1 MHKEKLFTGSGK
13 GSLENCCMRYETSI
27 NQPLEEFEHLV
38 IGGFGLNQGFKE
50 ALDCDLLAVTQG
62 NS

>member
-1 MHKEKLFTGSGK
+1 
-13 GSLENCCMRYETSI
+13 MRYETSV
-27 NQPLEEFEHLV
+27 NQPLEEFKDPV